1 MSNTNAGG
9 AKAKPAIIIKRIKK
23 IQGGHH
29 GGNWKIAYADFVTA
43 MMAFFL
49 LMWLLGSTTKG
60 DLKGIAEFFSNPLKV
75 SMSGGSASGD
85 SRSIFPGG
93 GTDISQQ
100 SGQVRNGEVASNRRA
115 TRNEMAVEAD
125 VREALENI
133 EKKRLDILKKKVEEA
148 LSSTPRLAEFK
159 SQVKIDITSEGL
171 RIQII
176 DQQNRP
182 MFDSGKAVMQPYMRE
197 ILREIAPVLNEVNHR
212 ITLLGHTDAAPFFGG
227 EVGYSNWE
235 LSADRANASRRE
247 LVSAGLSEGKIVRV
261 AGLASS
267 LPYAIEDP
275 LSPLNRRISIIV
287 MNKKAEDTMYN
298 RESPGM
304 EISSGTELRQAAVP
318 QTKSTEEMSALERLN
333 EAAKMAEGMK
343 RVN

>member
-1 MSNTNAGG
+1 
-9 AKAKPAIIIKRIKK
+9 
-23 IQGGHH
+23 
-29 GGNWKIAYADFVTA
+29 
-43 MMAFFL
+43 
-49 LMWLLGSTTKG
+49 
-60 DLKGIAEFFSNPLKV
+60 
-75 SMSGGSASGD
+75 
-85 SRSIFPGG
+85 
-93 GTDISQQ
+93 
-100 SGQVRNGEVASNRRA
+100 
-115 TRNEMAVEAD
+115 
-125 VREALENI
+125 
-133 EKKRLDILKKKVEEA
+133 
-148 LSSTPRLAEFK
+148 
-159 SQVKIDITSEGL
+159 
-171 RIQII
+171 
-176 DQQNRP
+176 
-182 MFDSGKAVMQPYMRE
+182 MRE